1 MVLKNADRKL
11 VLETLNDIRP
21 YIVEIQLVEQVI
33 SGYMESSSS
42 IEQFAKKLEERHDE
56 LDDSVARTD
65 LRIYIGRL
73 RRKMKHY
80 SILH

>member
-11 VLETLNDIRP
+11 VLETLNEIRP

-33 SGYMESSSS
+33 GGYMESSNS
-42 IEQFAKKLEERHDE
+42 IEEFARKIEERHDE
-56 LDDSVARTD
+56 FDDSITRTD

-73 RRKMKHY
+73 RRKVKD
-80 SILH
+80 

>member
-11 VLETLNDIRP
+11 VLETLNEIRP

-33 SGYMESSSS
+33 AGYIESSNS
-42 IEQFAKKLEERHDE
+42 IEEFAKKLEERHDK
-56 LDDSVARTD
+56 LDDSVSKTD

-73 RRKMKHY
+73 GRKVKA
-80 SILH
+80 

>member
-11 VLETLNDIRP
+11 VLETLNEIRP

-33 SGYMESSSS
+33 GGYIESSNS
-42 IEQFAKKLEERHDE
+42 IEEFAKKLEERHDE
-56 LDDSVARTD
+56 LDDSVSKTD

-73 RRKMKHY
+73 RRKVKD
-80 SILH
+80 

>member
-11 VLETLNDIRP
+11 VLETLNEIRP

-33 SGYMESSSS
+33 SGYMESSNSV
-42 IEQFAKKLEERHDE
+42 EEFAKKIEERHDE
-56 LDDSVARTD
+56 LDDSVSRTD

-73 RRKMKHY
+73 RRKVKD
-80 SILH
+80 

>member
-11 VLETLNDIRP
+11 VLETLNEIRP

-33 SGYMESSSS
+33 GGYIESSNS
-42 IEQFAKKLEERHDE
+42 IEEFAKKLEERHDE
-56 LDDSVARTD
+56 LDDSSSKTD

-73 RRKMKHY
+73 RRKVKD
-80 SILH
+80 

>member
-11 VLETLNDIRP
+11 VLETLNEIRP

-33 SGYMESSSS
+33 GGYIESSNST
-42 IEQFAKKLEERHDE
+42 EEFAKKLEERHDE
-56 LDDSVARTD
+56 LDDSVSKTD

-73 RRKMKHY
+73 RRKVKD
-80 SILH
+80 